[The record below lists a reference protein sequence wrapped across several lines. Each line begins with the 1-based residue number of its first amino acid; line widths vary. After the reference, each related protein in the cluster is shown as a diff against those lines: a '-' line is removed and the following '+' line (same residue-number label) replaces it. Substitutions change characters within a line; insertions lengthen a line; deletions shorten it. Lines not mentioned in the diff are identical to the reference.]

1 MRNPFRSWSRRK
13 TYTAAAGAAAGVV
26 VFGAAFTLAAGIT
39 VTTTNVV
46 AGSADVVN
54 CDADGFSAAL
64 GDPSWDAGTGAYVV
78 SDVIVTGLDTTAAGC
93 AGQTLLVDL
102 VDGSNNSLTQVSYS
116 IVEGNSEFTL
126 TLDSPVNAE
135 SVTKVAAAVF
145 EQGA

>member
-54 CDADGFSAAL
+54 CDPDGFSAAL
-64 GDPSWDAGTGAYVV
+64 GNPSWDSGSGAYVV

-102 VDGSNNSLTQVSYS
+102 VDASNASLTQVSYAV
-116 IVEGNSEFTL
+116 VEGNSDFTL
-126 TLDSPVNAE
+126 TLDAPVNAE
-135 SVTKVAAAVF
+135 SVSKVAAAVF
-145 EQGA
+145 QQGA